1 MHCLL
6 APRQTCDKNGKFVD
20 AAKNVFNGNWPTCH
34 PYCKQACALDVYVIW
49 EDMCPKQRPL
59 KHESVKSTQINIQF
73 LPLKEL
79 NAPASSQLAAQNANP
94 GVTNVRYG
102 DKQKYKC
109 LDNR

>member
-1 MHCLL
+1 MSLSNPPESIL
-6 APRQTCDKNGKFVD
+6 NF
-20 AAKNVFNGNWPTCH
+20 F
-34 PYCKQACALDVYVIW
+34 
-49 EDMCPKQRPL
+49 PL
-59 KHESVKSTQINIQF
+59 Q
-73 LPLKEL
+73 EL